1 MDFSFTEEQALLRD
15 SVSQYLQRHYTF
27 EDRQTVVRSKVGW
40 SREVWQGL
48 GRLGL
53 YALPFP
59 EETGGLGGSIVD
71 VVATA
76 ELLGA
81 HMLVEPYVASIVL
94 AGAALAAVPEH
105 ADAAHRLRRIVAGE
119 AIGAFAHEEG
129 SGMPDPALVA
139 TRAKRTA
146 NGYVL
151 AGEKK
156 VVLHG
161 ADADILVLSAR
172 LHGQRGDPD
181 GLALFVVDPPA
192 AGIAATPFVTVD
204 GRRAAHL
211 RFDDAELGPDALLAA
226 DAHDVILKVLD
237 RAIVALAAEA
247 VGAMGELLH
256 RTAEYA
262 ATREQFG
269 VPIGTFQ
276 AVAHRL
282 ADMKIAYVKA
292 RSTLLYTTA
301 LAEAGQAEP
310 HDLAVLKA
318 QVGRLGRMIGES
330 AIQTHGGVGMTDEL
344 PIGHLHKRILVIDA
358 MFGTTDHH
366 LRTVGGGR
374 PEPRPAIPVG

>member
-1 MDFSFTEEQALLRD
+1 MNFSFTEEQDLLRA

-27 EDRQTVVRSKVGW
+27 EDRQAVVRSKAGW
-40 SREVWQGL
+40 SHEVWRGL
-48 GRLGL
+48 GELGL
-53 YALPFP
+53 HALPFP
-59 EETGGLGGSIVD
+59 EEAGGLGGSIVD

-76 ELLGA
+76 ELFGA
-81 HMLVEPYVASIVL
+81 HLVVEPYVASVML
-94 AGAALAAVPEH
+94 AGTALAAVPEH
-105 ADAAHRLRRIVAGE
+105 ADTAHRLERIVAGE

-139 TRAKRTA
+139 TRAERTA

-151 AGEKK
+151 TGEKK
-156 VVLHG
+156 MVLHG
-161 ADADILVLSAR
+161 ADADILVVSAR
-172 LHGQRGDPD
+172 LHGEPGDPD
-181 GLALFVVDPPA
+181 GLALFVVDPPT

-211 RFDDAELGPDALLAA
+211 RFDDAELASDALLTA
-226 DAHDVILKVLD
+226 DAHDVIMKVLD
-237 RAIVALAAEA
+237 RAIVALAAES
-247 VGAMGELLH
+247 VGSMGELLH

-262 ATREQFG
+262 STREQFG

-292 RSTLLYTTA
+292 RSTLLYTAA
-301 LAEAGQAEP
+301 LAEAEQAEP

-318 QVGRLGRMIGES
+318 QVGRLGRVIGES

-344 PIGHLHKRILVIDA
+344 PIGHLHKRILAVDA
-358 MFGTTDHH
+358 MFGATDHH
-366 LRTVGGGR
+366 LRTVGAGR
-374 PEPRPAIPVG
+374 PEPQPASRAG